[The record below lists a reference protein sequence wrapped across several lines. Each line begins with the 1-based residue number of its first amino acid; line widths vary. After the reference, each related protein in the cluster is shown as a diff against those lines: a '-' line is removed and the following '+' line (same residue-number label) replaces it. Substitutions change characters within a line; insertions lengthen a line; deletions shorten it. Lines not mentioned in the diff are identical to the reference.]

1 MYPFAYPMFHAAQPS
16 TSEMKILKVAY
27 IYFTLGVWNFG
38 HPVLSEHRTCPRDQA
53 ILMCG
58 SSLDQAKQLL
68 NH

>member
-1 MYPFAYPMFHAAQPS
+1 MYPFAYSIFHATQPS
-16 TSEMKILKVAY
+16 TSEMKILKV
-27 IYFTLGVWNFG
+27 TSGVWNFD